1 MAVKKK
7 KSASTIQKNVLEMQ
21 QKLIEMEEQ
30 LEAAKE
36 ARYVTVGRYF
46 AAAFDDCAEFDII
59 NMSNRKLE
67 RFIGIVRAFYKP
79 QSYRMHSADELEE
92 DAEFGEELQE
102 EQQ

>member
-1 MAVKKK
+1 MLYGDVSRRAGIDLHG
-7 KSASTIQKNVLEMQ
+7 SPALAQSLPDHQGIIRYLCLITI
-21 QKLIEMEEQ
+21 II
-30 LEAAKE
+30 
-36 ARYVTVGRYF
+36 
-46 AAAFDDCAEFDII
+46 AAFQEFDII

-92 DAEFGEELQE
+92 DAEFGEELQK